1 MNELEMLREQI
12 AQEKVR
18 LGVDIRRM
26 NAPGSPVYRAREA
39 LTMPILILVVFFLAA
54 RFINI
59 HVGALLMVA
68 GIAWWLLKVQPRMKE
83 GVFQRTA
90 ALAFSDERLFDGL
103 WAKGILTLYAER
115 PDGSAR
121 AATRKDDWRAFVR
134 MLAEEQGPAA

>member
-26 NAPGSPVYRAREA
+26 NAVGSPVYRAREA

-103 WAKGILTLYAER
+103 WAKGILTLYAEW

-134 MLAEEQGPAA
+134 MLAEEPGPEA

>member
-12 AQEKVR
+12 AQNKVR

-26 NAPGSPVYRAREA
+26 NAAGSPVYRAAET
-39 LTMPILILVVFFLAA
+39 LTLPAAILVTSFLTA
-54 RFINI
+54 RFVNI
-59 HVGALLMVA
+59 HVAALVLAV
-68 GIAWWLLKVQPRMKE
+68 GVAWWLLKVQPKVKE

-90 ALAFSDERLFDGL
+90 DLAFSDERLFDGL

-134 MLAEEQGPAA
+134 RLAEE

>member
-1 MNELEMLREQI
+1 MNELEMLRDQI

-26 NAPGSPVYRAREA
+26 NAVGSPAYRATEA
-39 LTMPILILVVFFLAA
+39 LTMPVIILVGFFLAA
-54 RFINI
+54 RFVSI

-83 GVFQRTA
+83 RVFQRTA
-90 ALAFSDERLFDGL
+90 DLAFSDERLFDGL

-115 PDGSAR
+115 PGRQAR

-134 MLAEEQGPAA
+134 MLAEEDSQAA